1 MAWHFFFESLAYI
14 VAFRLYLSQR
24 QKAGDFLPD
33 AIRWKIVAAAIAG
46 AAIGSKVLYWL
57 EDPARTLHQWND
69 LRYLLAGK
77 TILGALVGGTATV
90 EIVKS
95 RSGIRR
101 RTGDL
106 FAVPITIGIAIGR
119 IGCFLAGKQDD
130 TYGSATSLPWGVDL
144 GDGVRRHPVQL
155 YEVAFTLGLAIAL
168 ARVRPPRFAEGDRF
182 RFFLLSYYSWRL
194 FVDFLKP
201 GARFAALTT
210 LQWACVAAL
219 LWYLPD
225 LRRIVSELL
234 SSKEALVHG

>member
-1 MAWHFFFESLAYI
+1 MGWHFFFESLAYV

-24 QKAGDFLPD
+24 QKTGDFLPD
-33 AIRWKIVAAAIAG
+33 TIRWKIVAAAITG

-57 EDPARTLHQWND
+57 EDPVRTLHQWND
-69 LRYLLAGK
+69 VQYLLAGK
-77 TILGALVGGTATV
+77 TIVGALLGGTAAV
-90 EIVKS
+90 EVVKS

-106 FAVPITIGIAIGR
+106 FAVPIVIGIAIGR

-130 TYGSATSLPWGVDL
+130 TYGTATSLPWGVDL
-144 GDGVRRHPVQL
+144 GDGMRRHPVQL
-155 YEVAFTLGLAIAL
+155 YEVAFMLGLAIIL
-168 ARVRPPRFAEGDRF
+168 PRIGPPRFAEGHRF
-182 RFFLLSYYSWRL
+182 RFFLLAYYSWRL

-201 GARFAALTT
+201 GARFGVLST

-225 LRRIVSELL
+225 LHRIVFELL
-234 SSKEALVHG
+234 RSKQALVNG